1 MKKYLSFF
9 RMSFSMGL
17 QYRTAA
23 LAGMTTQF
31 FWGMME
37 ILLYKAFYTANAE
50 AFPMSFSATVDYIWL
65 QQAFLAVFAAWL
77 LDADIF
83 DCIVNGNVAYEL
95 CRPIGIYAMWFAR
108 SAANRLSRVLLRCV
122 PILAVALLLP
132 EPYGI
137 SIPSSPELFALFL
150 LSLALSF
157 LVSVSFYMLI
167 YILSFYTISAAGL
180 RLMIASVVEFF
191 SGGGIPLPF
200 FPDRVRAVLELLPF
214 ASMQN
219 VPLRIYSGSMT
230 GMQMQRAV
238 MLQFIWLI
246 VLLAV
251 GKALCAMAQRRVT
264 LQGG

>member
-1 MKKYLSFF
+1 M
-9 RMSFSMGL
+9 
-17 QYRTAA
+17 
-23 LAGMTTQF
+23 
-31 FWGMME
+31 
-37 ILLYKAFYTANAE
+37 
-50 AFPMSFSATVDYIWL
+50 FP
-65 QQAFLAVFAAWL
+65 
-77 LDADIF
+77 
-83 DCIVNGNVAYEL
+83 
-95 CRPIGIYAMWFAR
+95 
-108 SAANRLSRVLLRCV
+108 
-122 PILAVALLLP
+122 
-132 EPYGI
+132 
-137 SIPSSPELFALFL
+137 

-251 GKALCAMAQRRVT
+251 GKALCAMAQRRVM